1 MPNPGVIDNEPYAP
15 NSGGLTGVLIDLKD
29 TMADKQ
35 TYSVIGYQCITFENV
50 SQGEALYCRSSDGKV
65 GKAIANDTID
75 KALVAGF
82 AQTTKPA
89 GASINVIVRGLLAT
103 SGLDAGDEYY
113 LSTASAGAITKTAP
127 SSSGQYLTRV
137 GEAGTSTQLIIKLEP
152 PILIS

>member
-15 NSGGLTGVLIDLKD
+15 NSGGLTGVLIDLKE
-29 TMADKQ
+29 TMANKQ
-35 TYSVIGYQCITFENV
+35 TYSVIGYQCVTFENV
-50 SQGEALYCRSSDGKV
+50 TQGEALYCRSSDGKV

-113 LSTASAGAITKTAP
+113 LSAASAGAITKTAP
-127 SSSGQYLTRV
+127 SSSGQYLTRI

>member
-29 TMADKQ
+29 TMADQQ
-35 TYSVIGYQCITFENV
+35 TYSVIGYQCVTFENV

-127 SSSGQYLTRV
+127 SSSGQYLTRI

>member
-29 TMADKQ
+29 TMADQQ
-35 TYSVIGYQCITFENV
+35 TYSVIGYQCVTFENV

-103 SGLDAGDEYY
+103 CGLDAGDDFY
-113 LSTASAGAITKTAP
+113 LSGASAGANTKTAP
-127 SSSGQYLTRV
+127 SSSDQYLTRV

>member
-29 TMADKQ
+29 TMADQQ
-35 TYSVIGYQCITFENV
+35 TYSVIGYQCVTFENV

-127 SSSGQYLTRV
+127 SSSDQYLTRV

>member
-15 NSGGLTGVLIDLKD
+15 NSEGLTGVLIDLKE
-29 TMADKQ
+29 TMANQQ
-35 TYSVIGYQCITFENV
+35 TYSVIGYQCTTFENV

-65 GKAIANDTID
+65 GKAIANDTFD

-103 SGLDAGDEYY
+103 SGLDAGDDYY
-113 LSTASAGAITKTAP
+113 LSHTSAGAITKTPP
-127 SSSGQYLTRV
+127 SGSNQYLTRI
-137 GEAGTSTQLIIKLEP
+137 GEAGTSAQLIIKLEP